1 MALENLISI
10 GFTTQEV
17 QTINDAL
24 TTIDNTIRNKV
35 INLTPKQRQAY
46 GRVKYEMEVW
56 VQKVYQYMLQYPHLV
71 PSYIDVQEH
80 GKDMADHNIINPWVA
95 RITASLQSLEDTNL
109 LLGSDIYTN
118 SVAFY
123 RNVKVAAQNN
133 APDAG
138 AVYADLKQQFPG
150 PGSKPAGE
158 GNPPPAV

>member
-10 GFTTQEV
+10 GFTQQEA

-24 TTIDNTIRNKV
+24 TAVENTIRNKV

-46 GRVKYEMEVW
+46 GRVKYEMEIW
-56 VQKVYQYMLQYPHLV
+56 VQKVYQYMVQYPNLV
-71 PSYIDVQEH
+71 PSYIDVAEH
-80 GKDMADHNIINPWVA
+80 GKDINAHNFINPLLA
-95 RITASLQSLEDTNL
+95 RIGVALQSLEDTNL

-118 SVAFY
+118 SMAFY

-150 PGSKPAGE
+150 PGSKPAAD
-158 GNPPPAV
+158 NKLPTP